1 MGGVPVVAV
10 TFPPH
15 PVMTRS
21 VSKMNSVNNIRN
33 PDFKGLLLLLKNVLA
48 SKCLLGGYQKTR
60 SDPINL

>member
-1 MGGVPVVAV
+1 LGGVPVVAM

-15 PVMTRS
+15 PGMTRS

-48 SKCLLGGYQKTR
+48 CELPCANSTGRLYPL
-60 SDPINL
+60 